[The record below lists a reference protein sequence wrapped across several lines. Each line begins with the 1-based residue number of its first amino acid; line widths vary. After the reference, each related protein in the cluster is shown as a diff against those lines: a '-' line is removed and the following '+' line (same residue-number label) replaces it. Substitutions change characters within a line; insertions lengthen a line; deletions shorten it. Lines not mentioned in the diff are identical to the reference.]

1 MSAVRQVVL
10 EGRPLPIFPC
20 HENKRPACEHGFKAA
35 VADEAGIEALW
46 RRTDAP
52 LIGVATGAASG
63 IAVIDIDPRN
73 GGRKWLDANHHR
85 LPMTR
90 THQTRGGGLHLIY
103 RHAPGLRCRQIA
115 PGVDLKADGGY
126 VVWWCAHGGQVLF
139 LGPIAEYPLNETSAA
154 SALPLAEGGAG
165 KFSPTSS
172 ALPALVAEGFP
183 ASSQVNGEGMG
194 VPAKSDC
201 NGFKVTSIPP
211 LEAPID
217 YELNYA
223 RRALSNAF
231 LELRA
236 CPVGCRN
243 ATLNAL
249 AYKMGRLVARGWITR
264 ERVET
269 LLLEASEQCGLLAA
283 DGLGQCKATINSG
296 MRAGMIRP
304 YRDIRQRVAS

>member
-1 MSAVRQVVL
+1 MRQVLL

-35 VADEAGIEALW
+35 VADEAGIEASW

-52 LIGVATGAASG
+52 LIGVATGASSG
-63 IAVIDIDPRN
+63 IAVVDIDPRN

-126 VVWWCAHGGQVLF
+126 VVWWCAHGGQVLV
-139 LGPIAEYPLNETSAA
+139 LALVTELPHWINSTSAA
-154 SALPLAEGGAG
+154 SALSLAEGGAG
-165 KFSPTSS
+165 GSLAPVTPSRR
-172 ALPALVAEGFP
+172 ALIADLS
-183 ASSQVNGEGMG
+183 ASSQVNGERMG
-194 VPAKSDC
+194 VTAKSDC
-201 NGFKVTSIPP
+201 NGFEVTPIPP

-217 YELNYA
+217 YEINYA
-223 RRALSNAF
+223 KRALGNAF

-249 AYKMGRLVARGWITR
+249 AYKMGRLVARGWITW

-269 LLLEASEQCGLLAA
+269 LLLKASEQCGLLAA
-283 DGLGQCKATINSG
+283 DGLGQCKATIDSG
-296 MRAGMIRP
+296 MRAGMTRP
-304 YRDIRQRVAS
+304 YHDIRQRVAS